1 VARLREKSSS
11 VDAGRIAA
19 SRRGRR
25 DAPAERAPKAPAAER
40 GKAGS
45 ERGKKGKGGRGKK
58 SAPSSPAGK
67 AFKLLMLVVLMAGLG
82 FGTVLILDVGLTLVG
97 SLKLGNLTFNEL
109 GHKVADRVFDHD
121 VPEVKK
127 KTGASSAR
135 SKPQSRAATEAPTA
149 TPAARAPLPA
159 PAPDDYAKEVALRPD
174 PEVADAKARLNRL
187 LQGL

>member
-1 VARLREKSSS
+1 M
-11 VDAGRIAA
+11 
-19 SRRGRR
+19 
-25 DAPAERAPKAPAAER
+25 
-40 GKAGS
+40 
-45 ERGKKGKGGRGKK
+45 
-58 SAPSSPAGK
+58 
-67 AFKLLMLVVLMAGLG
+67 LMLVLLMAGLG

-135 SKPQSRAATEAPTA
+135 SKPQPQSRAATEAPTA

-159 PAPDDYAKEVALRPD
+159 PAPDDYAKEVACVPTPRSPT
-174 PEVADAKARLNRL
+174 PKPA
-187 LQGL
+187 

>member
-1 VARLREKSSS
+1 M
-11 VDAGRIAA
+11 
-19 SRRGRR
+19 
-25 DAPAERAPKAPAAER
+25 
-40 GKAGS
+40 
-45 ERGKKGKGGRGKK
+45 
-58 SAPSSPAGK
+58 
-67 AFKLLMLVVLMAGLG
+67 LMLVLLMAGLG

-135 SKPQSRAATEAPTA
+135 SKPQPQSRAATEAPTA